1 MNTGTSENRYLS
13 YAHAA
18 AYLDLTVEALKHRVK
33 RGTVPAWCWTRMGGT
48 SIRFIK
54 SALDEWLQPAE
65 RAAVLREVHS
75 GDSTRPRAP
84 RLLNKVATRRI
95 G

>member
-1 MNTGTSENRYLS
+1 VNTSTSNDGYLS

-33 RGTVPAWCWTRMGGT
+33 RGTVPAWCWTRMGGK

-54 SALDEWLQPAE
+54 SELDRWMVPAE
-65 RAAVLREVHS
+65 RVAVLREVHAVHP
-75 GDSTRPRAP
+75 TRRRSS
-84 RLLNKVATRRI
+84 RLLKQVERSA
-95 G
+95 